1 MGEQETFEVT
11 IDESKPWTMR
21 LALFEALT
29 SRTKAEIAAE
39 WKRLGMQLPTTAEIN
54 ALPPDQQREL
64 MHVAQLWL
72 TWAGHPPPGDRK
84 PRRSLELERDGNGR
98 LKAAKEYLHE

>member
-1 MGEQETFEVT
+1 METFEIE
-11 IDESKPWTMR
+11 IDESRPWTMR
-21 LALFEALT
+21 LELFEALT
-29 SRTKAEIAAE
+29 SKTKGEIARAWKASGMALPSRAEIE
-39 WKRLGMQLPTTAEIN
+39 S
-54 ALPPDQQREL
+54 LPPEQRREL